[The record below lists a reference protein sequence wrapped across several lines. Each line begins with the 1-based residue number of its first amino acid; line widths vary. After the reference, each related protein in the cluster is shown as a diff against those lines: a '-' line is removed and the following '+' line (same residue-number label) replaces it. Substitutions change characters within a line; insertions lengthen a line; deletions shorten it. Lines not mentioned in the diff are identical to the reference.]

1 MDLDCPT
8 LAELVVR
15 DCNFPDPSVLQSLG
29 DTAHAPTLKS
39 DVFDTARKSAFLSTK
54 PCLTTTSSFGM
65 GITRSLGEAAEQGHM
80 GWLALGGDDDFEMED
95 LDLEEGP
102 DQPLPGQEDAEYHV
116 IVADT
121 DSDAGY
127 DEEGAGPGQG
137 GGGARGGRGHHRRC
151 RARPTASWVVRG
163 HSEDRPRHDEGWQGP
178 DKLPRELVR
187 FGNVGRQASAAGS
200 GNAGASSSA
209 AAAAAPAAAPAAPF
223 GDAGAGPSSSSAPL
237 GAGSSQGTA
246 AAQAAPTPAAATGP
260 SGAGG
265 SQRARPGSVSDTLGA
280 GFDWLWSGVSSS
292 SRGLLSDR
300 RFIWGS
306 SGDRLQ
312 QVAPTPSQQAASGPT
327 TRSAAAAA
335 AAAAP
340 AAPPAAAAATS
351 PAAAAATA
359 PAAAAAG
366 DGPELGR
373 AREDE
378 DTSDFSKRKAQRLEG
393 TGAQRLSRASAD
405 AAGPSRSPQQQQ
417 QPPQPPALRQQR
429 LQHQRRRQRWGGLV
443 RLTRQE
449 PGGRWQVTE
458 EARGSQPSPS
468 AAAAAAGDADDGEG
482 WMDGL
487 ASAAMS
493 PGPAGGWQPS
503 SQQDW
508 QGNSQ
513 QSCRRRRRVGMG
525 GSDDSGDD
533 DDDGSSS
540 ESDAGADT
548 GAGGAAGG
556 AAAAAGGDR
565 GVAPKPP
572 RRSSIT
578 PGKGGVPRLR
588 VLHVEGCE
596 RLQELQLSHLG
607 LEQVVVAG
615 CNSLVV
621 VALHAPRLTALE
633 LQELGELKGACLQE
647 VSDSCFRQCLVQF
660 WFSYATAGCLPSQQ
674 SRSPAS

>member
-1 MDLDCPT
+1 
-8 LAELVVR
+8 V
-15 DCNFPDPSVLQSLG
+15 
-29 DTAHAPTLKS
+29 
-39 DVFDTARKSAFLSTK
+39 
-54 PCLTTTSSFGM
+54 
-65 GITRSLGEAAEQGHM
+65 
-80 GWLALGGDDDFEMED
+80 
-95 LDLEEGP
+95 
-102 DQPLPGQEDAEYHV
+102 
-116 IVADT
+116 
-121 DSDAGY
+121 
-127 DEEGAGPGQG
+127 
-137 GGGARGGRGHHRRC
+137 
-151 RARPTASWVVRG
+151 
-163 HSEDRPRHDEGWQGP
+163 
-178 DKLPRELVR
+178 
-187 FGNVGRQASAAGS
+187 
-200 GNAGASSSA
+200 
-209 AAAAAPAAAPAAPF
+209 
-223 GDAGAGPSSSSAPL
+223 
-237 GAGSSQGTA
+237 GSSQGAA
-246 AAQAAPTPAAATGP
+246 AAQAAPTPPAAGP

-306 SGDRLQ
+306 NGDRLQ

-340 AAPPAAAAATS
+340 AAPPAAAA
-351 PAAAAATA
+351 TA

-366 DGPELGR
+366 DAPELGR

-378 DTSDFSKRKAQRLEG
+378 DASDFSKRKAQCLEG

-405 AAGPSRSPQQQQ
+405 KAGPSRSPQQQQ

-429 LQHQRRRQRWGGLV
+429 LQHQRRRQRWGGSV

-458 EARGSQPSPS
+458 EAHGSQPSPS
-468 AAAAAAGDADDGEG
+468 AAAAAASGADDGEG
-482 WMDGL
+482 WLDGL
-487 ASAAMS
+487 ASAVAS

-540 ESDAGADT
+540 SESDAAADA

-556 AAAAAGGDR
+556 VAAAAGGDH

-615 CNSLVV
+615 CNGLVV

-647 VSDSCFRQCLVQF
+647 VSDSFFRQPFFTRNVVQVQPLRAGGKPAKQPP
-660 WFSYATAGCLPSQQ
+660 SY
-674 SRSPAS
+674 PASKPVRCTASQNCRRLGHQLAMVGSHPHGVRFLLHIMLFLRD